1 MMLKIVLVFGLV
13 VFVTSADA
21 QMPDT
26 CQGMF
31 QKCKA
36 ECPAAVAANP
46 QVPKDC
52 TCSSRFATC
61 KQTKSWPS
69 WDGVRSRPMK
79 G

>member
-1 MMLKIVLVFGLV
+1 MLRALLFIGMIAIA
-13 VFVTSADA
+13 TTARA
-21 QMPDT
+21 QDMPDT
-26 CQGMF
+26 CSGMF
-31 QKCKA
+31 AKCKT

-46 QVPKDC
+46 NVPKDC

-61 KQTKSWPS
+61 KKTKSWPS

>member
-1 MMLKIVLVFGLV
+1 MLRILAAFSLMIAATGVQ
-13 VFVTSADA
+13 A
-21 QMPDT
+21 QGMPDT

-36 ECPAAVAANP
+36 ECPAAVASNP
-46 QVPKDC
+46 NVPKDC

-61 KQTKSWPS
+61 KKTKSWPS
-69 WDGVRSRPMK
+69 WDGVRSLPMK